1 MAEGRYLGWIFIL
14 SHYTQ
19 ECLFHQR
26 LSTFKLTFCNIYQQI
41 RKKSSENGFY
51 LILSI
56 TKAVRLVNRVRFF

>member
-26 LSTFKLTFCNIYQQI
+26 LSTFKLTFCDSHQQI
-41 RKKSSENGFY
+41 RKNYQKMWFY
-51 LILSI
+51 LILPI
-56 TKAVRLVNRVRFF
+56 TKAVRLADGVRFF